1 MTSTVT
7 LHQIVKWGGSNSWE
21 FAIEDI
27 SGKLTGIANG
37 CLSAESK
44 PMEYGAGSNITL
56 NFVCHRLDKELR
68 KGDKIWISVFRDKV
82 DPDDWLFFYIPIEG
96 ITTDTPAAYWE
107 Q

>member
-7 LHQIVKWGGSNSWE
+7 LHQRVKWGGSNSWE
-21 FAIEDI
+21 LAIEDI

-82 DPDDWLFFYIPIEG
+82 DPDWLFFYIPIEG